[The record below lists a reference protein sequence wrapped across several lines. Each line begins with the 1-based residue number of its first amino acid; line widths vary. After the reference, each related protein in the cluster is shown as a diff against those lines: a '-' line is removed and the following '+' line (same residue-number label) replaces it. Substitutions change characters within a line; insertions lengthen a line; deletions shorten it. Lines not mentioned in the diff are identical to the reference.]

1 MSTADEKIVL
11 GSGKLYTM
19 LFNDTIPD
27 DKTIETNENLLGL
40 ISGGADLEY
49 KPKFYEVE
57 DDLGIIRKSIL
68 TEETVTLKSGV
79 LTWNGKTLARLC
91 STARVSEDKQKG
103 KRTVKIGGLANYDGK
118 LYVIRFVHEDKA
130 DGNIRVTIVGNN
142 QAGFGFKFTKG
153 KETVVDAEFQAAPMD
168 DEGTKIIYEED
179 IPQVTEN
186 TIGALNVV
194 STAGSTT
201 GKTKIAVT
209 PTLSDG
215 NSYMYKI
222 AANTSIPKLNDVCNT
237 TAGYTAWNGT
247 DEITAVSGNDILIVE
262 VDSSFKAVNAGKAT
276 VTSKTV

>member
-1 MSTADEKIVL
+1 M
-11 GSGKLYTM
+11 
-19 LFNDTIPD
+19 
-27 DKTIETNENLLGL
+27 
-40 ISGGADLEY
+40 
-49 KPKFYEVE
+49 
-57 DDLGIIRKSIL
+57 
-68 TEETVTLKSGV
+68 
-79 LTWNGKTLARLC
+79 
-91 STARVSEDKQKG
+91 
-103 KRTVKIGGLANYDGK
+103 
-118 LYVIRFVHEDKA
+118 
-130 DGNIRVTIVGNN
+130 
-142 QAGFGFKFTKG
+142 
-153 KETVVDAEFQAAPMD
+153 
-168 DEGTKIIYEED
+168 
-179 IPQVTEN
+179 
-186 TIGALNVV
+186 NVV